1 MKKKQVILKKEVLL
15 FLGILSYFFPMGPI
29 FLLLIDIA
37 LPVLGI
43 IIVGFAFGKHF
54 RNFDLGI
61 LSKMAFYLFAPIMT
75 MQVVRTNPLD
85 WLQLARLGIVFV
97 ILKILLACAIL
108 LANILPW
115 LHIKD
120 KKILLLLTLFTN
132 CGYYGFPIVLLAF
145 GEAGLAIAVQYVFFF
160 NLMTATAGV
169 YLASS
174 KPLPF
179 KDALKQVLRLPL
191 LTAFFVGMLLQIIGN
206 VFPFFN
212 QFKGIS
218 LIYSMMEMLYKASIP
233 FLLLA
238 LGVELSK
245 VPIKLHLADS
255 FKIAFYR
262 LLYAPAIALVLF
274 YFFPVL
280 KGLVAQVVILET
292 AMPTAFNAMFLA
304 RELDGD
310 YEKAA
315 SSVLVTTFFSVL
327 SIPVFLYLLQL
338 FQF

>member
-1 MKKKQVILKKEVLL
+1 
-15 FLGILSYFFPMGPI
+15 MGPI

-37 LPVLGI
+37 LPVLGV
-43 IIVGFAFGKHF
+43 IIVGFAFGKYF

-75 MQVVRTNPLD
+75 MQVVRTNPID
-85 WLQLARLGIVFV
+85 WLQLARLGGVFLV
-97 ILKILLACAIL
+97 LKILLAGAIL
-108 LANILPW
+108 LANIIPW

-120 KKILLLLTLFTN
+120 KKVLLLLTLFTN

-174 KPLPF
+174 KPLP
-179 KDALKQVLRLPL
+179 LKVAFQQVLRLPL
-191 LTAFFVGMLLQIIGN
+191 LSAFLVGILLQLIGN

-212 QFKGIS
+212 QFKGVV
-218 LIYSMMEMLYKASIP
+218 LVYSVLEMLYKASIP
-233 FLLLA
+233 FLLLT

-245 VPIKLHLADS
+245 VPFRLHLVDS
-255 FKIAFYR
+255 LKIAFFR
-262 LLYAPAIALVLF
+262 LLYAPAIALVFF
-274 YFFPVL
+274 YFFPVFKSL
-280 KGLVAQVVILET
+280 ALQVIILET

-304 RELDGD
+304 RELNGD

-315 SSVLVTTFFSVL
+315 SSVLLTTFLSVL
-327 SIPVFLYLLQL
+327 SIPVFLYLLKL
-338 FQF
+338 LNF

>member
-1 MKKKQVILKKEVLL
+1 M
-15 FLGILSYFFPMGPI
+15 
-29 FLLLIDIA
+29 
-37 LPVLGI
+37 
-43 IIVGFAFGKHF
+43 GFAFGKHF

-75 MQVVRTNPLD
+75 MQVVRINPID
-85 WLQLARLGIVFV
+85 WLQLARLGGVFV
-97 ILKILLACAIL
+97 VLKILLAGAIL
-108 LANILPW
+108 LANIIPW

-120 KKILLLLTLFTN
+120 KKVLLLLTLFTN

-145 GEAGLAIAVQYVFFF
+145 GETGLAIAVQYVFFF

-174 KPLPF
+174 KPLPL
-179 KDALKQVLRLPL
+179 KDAFQQVLRLPL
-191 LTAFFVGMLLQIIGN
+191 LSAFLVGILLQLLGN
-206 VFPFFN
+206 AFPSFN
-212 QFKGIS
+212 QFKGVA
-218 LIYSMMEMLYKASIP
+218 LVYSVVEMLYKASIP
-233 FLLLA
+233 FLLLT

-245 VPIKLHLADS
+245 VPIKLHLVDS
-255 FKIAFYR
+255 LKIAFFR

-274 YFFPVL
+274 YYFPVL
-280 KGLVAQVVILET
+280 KGLALQVIILET

-315 SSVLVTTFFSVL
+315 SSVLLTTFLSVL
-327 SIPVFLYLLQL
+327 SIPVFLYLIKLL
-338 FQF
+338 NF

>member
-1 MKKKQVILKKEVLL
+1 
-15 FLGILSYFFPMGPI
+15 MGPI

-37 LPVLGI
+37 LPVLGV

-75 MQVVRTNPLD
+75 MQVVRINPID
-85 WLQLARLGIVFV
+85 WLQLARLGGVFV
-97 ILKILLACAIL
+97 VLKILLAGAIL
-108 LANILPW
+108 LANIIPW

-120 KKILLLLTLFTN
+120 KKVLLLLTLFTN

-145 GEAGLAIAVQYVFFF
+145 GETGLAIAVQYVFFF

-174 KPLPF
+174 KPLPL
-179 KDALKQVLRLPL
+179 KDAFQQVLRLPL
-191 LTAFFVGMLLQIIGN
+191 LSAFLVGILLQLLGN
-206 VFPFFN
+206 AFPSFN
-212 QFKGIS
+212 QFKGVA
-218 LIYSMMEMLYKASIP
+218 LVYSVVEMLYKASIP
-233 FLLLA
+233 FLLLT

-245 VPIKLHLADS
+245 VPIKLHLVDS
-255 FKIAFYR
+255 LKIAFFR

-274 YFFPVL
+274 YYFPVL
-280 KGLVAQVVILET
+280 KGLALQVIILET

-315 SSVLVTTFFSVL
+315 SSVLLTTFLSVL
-327 SIPVFLYLLQL
+327 SIPVFLYLIKLL
-338 FQF
+338 NF